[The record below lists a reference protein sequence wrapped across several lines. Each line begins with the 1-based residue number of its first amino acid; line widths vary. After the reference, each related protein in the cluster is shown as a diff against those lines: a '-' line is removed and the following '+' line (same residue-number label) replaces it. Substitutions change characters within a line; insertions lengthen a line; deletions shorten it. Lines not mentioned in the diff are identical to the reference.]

1 MNAETLKKGDLIIW
15 GKNKPLPGIVINTS
29 DIASTILFDNEVV
42 TVINSRLK
50 NVKEVKIKK

>member
-1 MNAETLKKGDLIIW
+1 MEAPALKKGDLILW
-15 GKNKPLPGIVINTS
+15 GNNKPFPGIVINTS
-29 DIASTILFDNEVV
+29 DIASTILFDSEVI